1 MTKLFV
7 SDIDG
12 CLAMPYEPYR
22 LDRLSELARRIKA
35 PGAPAFSI
43 CTGRAYAYTEAVTQ
57 LLGVTSPV
65 LFESGGGM
73 FELETGQSRLHP
85 LFNLELRKEIDAIR
99 SFMESVVADYPGM
112 SMDYAKQTQAASV
125 GTEDQGLYEALERIR
140 EWTGKRYPQHN
151 VFHTHISI
159 DVVPAGFTKG
169 DGLAWLAEMTGVPV
183 EQMAFIG
190 DSNGDLPAIDACGHS
205 FAPSNASDEVKA
217 RVDHVSMHS
226 DVDAVIE
233 AYDLTSGNS

>member
-22 LDRLSELARRIKA
+22 LDRLADLADRIKA
-35 PGAPAFSI
+35 PGVPPFSI

-57 LLGVTSPV
+57 LLGVTTPV
-65 LFESGGGM
+65 LFESGGGV

-99 SFMESVVADYPGM
+99 SFMETVVAEYPGM

-125 GTEDQGLYEALERIR
+125 GTEDQGLYEALERIKA
-140 EWTGKRYPQHN
+140 WTGERYPRHN

-183 EQMAFIG
+183 KQMAFIG
-190 DSNGDLPAIDACGHS
+190 DSNGDLPAIDACGLS
-205 FAPSNASDEVKA
+205 FAPSNATDEVKA
-217 RVDHVSMHS
+217 RVDHVSDQA

-233 AYDLTSGNS
+233 AFGIVSTES